1 MQSEL
6 GFHEIGAEDWP
17 ALRKAA
23 RRLADGRDYVI
34 PEAMQG
40 DMAKKLADYLT
51 ERSAFAL
58 FDDAEAPRPL
68 APLSAIGTLLGG
80 AELVLLRYS
89 ERFALFPLAASQNR
103 EGQAILRRGDNEVAK
118 ALTNGHGEILGFA
131 QLLMWSALFGHGAKR
146 APEIAEELGE
156 GSGEEGPRKRDD
168 AAWRQAWRD
177 AMTQGGGL
185 GLYGDFLLDLVAR
198 RLDGRPLAA
207 LAGPILKDSRIGDL
221 PELARRLRNGEAA
234 AADALSALL
243 EREDF
248 ATVFFARFGLD
259 NLFLQRVLE
268 AALPGVRQRL
278 ARRAR
283 EAERQDFFFTPSRV
297 G

>member
-1 MQSEL
+1 M
-6 GFHEIGAEDWP
+6 
-17 ALRKAA
+17 
-23 RRLADGRDYVI
+23 
-34 PEAMQG
+34 
-40 DMAKKLADYLT
+40 
-51 ERSAFAL
+51 
-58 FDDAEAPRPL
+58 
-68 APLSAIGTLLGG
+68 
-80 AELVLLRYS
+80 
-89 ERFALFPLAASQNR
+89 
-103 EGQAILRRGDNEVAK
+103 
-118 ALTNGHGEILGFA
+118 
-131 QLLMWSALFGHGAKR
+131 
-146 APEIAEELGE
+146 
-156 GSGEEGPRKRDD
+156 
-168 AAWRQAWRD
+168 
-177 AMTQGGGL
+177 
-185 GLYGDFLLDLVAR
+185 AR

-207 LAGPILKDSRIGDL
+207 LAGPALKDSGIADL

-234 AADALSALL
+234 AADALAALL